1 MRSYEVRGRTGRAVR
16 RKKSKRREEDEEERG
31 SWAADMTCYR
41 FREKKRQKVGQD
53 PEGKEKI
60 SRLQEDIV
68 AGDQCLLSIKHNVTG
83 EILSCSQTEERE
95 RKRQGQKQG
104 MEAQSTLS
112 SVHQRHF

>member
-41 FREKKRQKVGQD
+41 FREKKRQSRTGSR
-53 PEGKEKI
+53 GKDKI